1 MALDSLV
8 VGFQVVEVH
17 LGKGDNMYK
26 FNELPYERPDLK
38 SFTEKLNNCISDF
51 EKSENFEMALDS
63 YNKFSD
69 LMTEFI
75 TLSQIVYVRNSIN
88 TKDEF
93 YEKEREFFDE
103 NSPYITEI
111 SNKMDHLLLNSKFKD
126 EFVKK
131 FGTHLFNLIECSIKS
146 FSKDIIELL
155 QEENSLIAEYSKLI
169 SGAKILFDGKELNLS
184 GMSPYVNSKDRKI
197 RKEANIKIA
206 EFFKN
211 NMENFDTLYDKLV
224 KNRDKQAKTLGFEN
238 FVELGYYRMNR
249 TDYTKDDVKNY
260 RDQVLEN
267 IVPLT
272 LKFNEKKRKRLNLDK
287 LYIYD
292 SSINFLDG
300 NATPKGDREWQVE
313 RAKEMYK
320 ELSPETDKFFTMM
333 TDLELLD
340 LDTKPNKDAGGYC
353 TTFDKYKLP
362 FIFANFNGTAHD
374 VEVLTHEAG
383 HAFQVYQSMQT
394 VNNSS
399 YYWPTY
405 EAAEI
410 HSMSMEF
417 ITWPYMNKFFL
428 EDTEKFKFSHLEG
441 SVSFIP
447 YGVTV
452 DEFQH
457 YVYENPEA
465 TPLERRMKWL
475 EIEKK
480 YKPEHDYD
488 DIDMYKEGIFW
499 FKQGHIF
506 NTPFYY
512 IDYTLAQVCAFQ
524 FLISSL
530 EDPKK
535 TWEKYVNLCKLG
547 GSQPFTKLLESAQLL
562 NPFKDNT
569 LKNIVD
575 KITNILDN
583 FDDSKL

>member
-1 MALDSLV
+1 
-8 VGFQVVEVH
+8 
-17 LGKGDNMYK
+17 MYK
-26 FNELPYERPDLK
+26 FNEIPYERPDLEVFK
-38 SFTEKLNNCISDF
+38 EKLNECIENFKNADSF
-51 EKSENFEMALDS
+51 EKALNE
-63 YNKFSD
+63 YKKFSE
-69 LMTEFI
+69 LSSEFI
-75 TLSQIVYVRNSIN
+75 TLAQIVYVRNSIN

-111 SNKMDHLLLNSKFKD
+111 SNKMSHLLLESKFKND
-126 EFVKK
+126 FINEY
-131 FGTHLFNLIECSIKS
+131 GTHLFNLIECSVKS
-146 FSKDIIELL
+146 FSKEIIELL
-155 QEENSLIAEYSKLI
+155 QEENSLVADYSKLI

-184 GMSPYVNSKDRKI
+184 GMSPYVNSKDRNI

-206 EFFKN
+206 EFFYN
-211 NMENFDTLYDKLV
+211 NMEQLDTIYDKLV

-292 SSINFLDG
+292 NSINFLDG

-320 ELSPETDKFFTMM
+320 ELSPETDKFFKMM

-383 HAFQVYQSMQT
+383 HAFQVYQAMQN
-394 VNNSS
+394 VNNSD

-457 YVYENPEA
+457 YVYENPNA
-465 TPLERRMKWL
+465 TPYERRMKWL

-530 EDPKK
+530 EDPKN
-535 TWEKYVNLCKLG
+535 TWDKYVKLCKLG
-547 GSQPFTKLLESAQLL
+547 GSLPFTKLLESVNLL

-569 LKNIVD
+569 LKKIVD
-575 KITNILDN
+575 KVTDILNN
-583 FDDSKL
+583 FDDTKL